1 MTQRKYQPPRWG
13 AAALLVDETGRYLM
27 QHRDDFAW
35 INYPD
40 CWGSFGGTV
49 ERGERS
55 GDALRRELREEIGY
69 DPTVVRRFMTLRL
82 VMPYA
87 EPRRERIDYFVVP
100 IRETDRLGL
109 VLGEG
114 RALALFTPEELARE
128 PKVAPWDLCAILMHA
143 RAGALFLPPSP
154 HPPGRT

>member
-69 DPTVVRRFMTLRL
+69 DPTVVRRVTTLRL

-128 PKVAPWDLCAILMHA
+128 PKVAPSDLCAILMHA